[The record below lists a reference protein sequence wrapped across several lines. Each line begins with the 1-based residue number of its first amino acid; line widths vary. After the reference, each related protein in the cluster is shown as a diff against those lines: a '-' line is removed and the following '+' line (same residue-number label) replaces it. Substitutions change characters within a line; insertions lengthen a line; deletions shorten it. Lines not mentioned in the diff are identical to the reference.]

1 MSLKLQR
8 TLLRNSRDLKWEH
21 AASALKE
28 CILMSKKVL
37 HVVQQYIIY
46 IYMGKDYSAI
56 AHSSPL
62 LSAPAM
68 VTGE

>member
-1 MSLKLQR
+1 
-8 TLLRNSRDLKWEH
+8 
-21 AASALKE
+21 
-28 CILMSKKVL
+28 MSKKVL